1 MIKSIDE
8 MAQVGM
14 HLGHQARKWNPKMA
28 PYIYTQRNGIHI
40 IDLIQTYSHL
50 KEVSQFLTK
59 SASEGK
65 TFLFVGTKKQATRL
79 IAKTALQCD
88 SFFVNQRW
96 LGGMLT
102 NWKTIKTSITHL
114 GLLEWKQKTGEFEKL
129 PKKEAANR
137 KKEIEKLRK
146 YLGGLKAM
154 YSRPDIVI
162 IVGQPEEM
170 NAVRE
175 CQKLGIPTVTIL
187 DTDCDPSLADLFVPA
202 NDDSIASLRLI
213 LNQFLHDIQ
222 TGQKEFRGVDAKQH
236 VERKP
241 LIGKTVQD
249 VNPYPVKKLNPKSR
263 VKPSSTLQSK
273 TSIPNNDLV
282 ELQPKPRLPKP
293 NV

>member
-50 KEVSQFLTK
+50 KKVSQFLTK

-222 TGQKEFRGVDAKQH
+222 TGQKKFRGVDAKQH
-236 VERKP
+236 VEQKP
-241 LIGKTVQD
+241 LIGKTVQN

-282 ELQPKPRLPKP
+282 ELQPKPRLPQP